1 MATHSRTLA
10 WRTAW
15 TEEAGG
21 LQSMGL
27 QRVGYGLVTN
37 TFTFNNEIT
46 EREIKKTIPFTMT
59 TKIKIPKNK
68 FKLGD

>member
-1 MATHSRTLA
+1 
-10 WRTAW
+10 
-15 TEEAGG
+15 
-21 LQSMGL
+21 MGL
-27 QRVGYGLVTN
+27 QRVGHGLMTN

-46 EREIKKTIPFTMT
+46 EREIKKTIPFTMI